1 VLTLDNVGVRYGP
14 VAALEAIDLTV
25 ADGEHLAVLGPSGSG
40 KSTLLRVVAGLE
52 PPSRGTIRW
61 DGLDLAGAP
70 VHERRFG
77 LMFQDYVLFPQRDVA
92 GNVAF
97 GLEMAGEPRA
107 AIDQRVAEVLALV
120 GLAGFGRRA
129 ITELSGG
136 EQQRVALAR
145 ALAPRPRLLMLDE
158 PLGALDRG
166 LRERLLG
173 ELAELFRS
181 LRLTTIYVTHDQEE
195 ALAVGDRVA
204 VLNGGRL
211 AALAT
216 PRALWLQPPN
226 EFVARFL
233 GLHNISDAEVG
244 DGWATTD
251 WGALPAPAG
260 TPDGHVRLLVRPD
273 GLTLDA
279 DGPIAGTL
287 RSATF
292 RGAHVVGLVAVGGA
306 ELEVHFAPTADLPA
320 VGQAVRLSVDPQA
333 VLVLPDD
340 GRSSL

>member
-1 VLTLDNVGVRYGP
+1 VLNLDHVGVRYGP
-14 VAALEAIDLTV
+14 VVALEEIDLAV

-52 PPSRGTIRW
+52 PPSTGTISW
-61 DGLDLAGAP
+61 DGLDLAGVP
-70 VHERRFG
+70 VNERRFG

-129 ITELSGG
+129 VTELSGG

-181 LRLTTIYVTHDQEE
+181 LQLTTIYVTHDQEE

-211 AALAT
+211 EALAT
-216 PRALWLQPPN
+216 PRALWLQPAN

-233 GLHNISDAEVG
+233 GLRNITDADVA

-251 WGALPAPAG
+251 WGGLPAPPG
-260 TPDGHVRLLVRPD
+260 TPNGHVRLLVRPD

-279 DGPIAGTL
+279 DGPITGTL

-292 RGAHVVGLVAVGGA
+292 RGAHVVGVVTVGGG
-306 ELEVHFAPTADLPA
+306 ELEVHLAPTADLPEA
-320 VGQAVRLSVDPQA
+320 GEAVRLSVDPRA
-333 VLVLPDD
+333 VLVLPADD
-340 GRSSL
+340 RSSL